1 MINLHIDP
9 ALLASPYIVNNKA
22 DAECFVERLSHWSSR
37 ATLGHLNMTI
47 SDDCDSVLIAEGAFP
62 AFGSIDAML
71 TKFGLGRVYA
81 AGDVARMVNNL
92 LQRSERILDKAG
104 TEVVELYAFAVAPT
118 VVPSTASAEIR
129 NACQRAIATVR
140 RVNDAQ
146 HTPVVGVLV
155 SGLTGA
161 HPIVLSL
168 NCDAMIFDRTAAHGD
183 QVSDVSV
190 TGDTIAV
197 GEMGDLVG
205 QVRAA
210 DLWER
215 ATGARDLHLAIALHA
230 LEIGSGRPSFAG
242 LPKFAVG
249 SEFYG
254 SLAGVQAQGAQPH
267 ASVTLECCAR
277 VISGGPK
284 YPLSPLVDVHGV
296 QITRADGARAYR
308 SHVTK
313 GGLAVRLMTWEREGT
328 IEFANT
334 EVKHNVVIR
343 DGNGIERYEGDYA

>member
-1 MINLHIDP
+1 VINLHIDP
-9 ALLASPYIVNNKA
+9 ALLASPYIVSNKI
-22 DAECFVERLSHWSSR
+22 DAECLVGRLSHWSSR
-37 ATLGHLNMTI
+37 VTLGHLNMTI
-47 SDDCDSVLIAEGAFP
+47 SDDCDSVLISEGAFP
-62 AFGSIDAML
+62 AFASIDVML
-71 TKFGLGRVYA
+71 KKYGLERVYA

-92 LQRSERILDKAG
+92 LQRSGRVLDTTG
-104 TEVVELYAFAVAPT
+104 TEVVDLYSFAVVPT
-118 VVPSTASAEIR
+118 VVPAGASAEIR

-146 HTPVVGVLV
+146 HSPVVGVLV
-155 SGLTGA
+155 SGLNGS
-161 HPIVLSL
+161 HPVVLSM
-168 NCDAMIFDRTAAHGD
+168 NSDAMIFDRTVHGD
-183 QVSDVSV
+183 LVSDASV
-190 TGDTIAV
+190 TGDAVAV

-215 ATGARDLHLAIALHA
+215 ATGARDLHLAIALHV

-249 SEFYG
+249 SAFYD

-277 VISGGPK
+277 LISGGPK
-284 YPLSPLVDVHGV
+284 YPLSPLLDVNGA
-296 QITRADGARAYR
+296 QIARADGARAYR

-313 GGLAVRLMTWEREGT
+313 GGLAVRLMTWERDGM

-343 DGNGIERYEGDYA
+343 DGVGVERHEGDYA